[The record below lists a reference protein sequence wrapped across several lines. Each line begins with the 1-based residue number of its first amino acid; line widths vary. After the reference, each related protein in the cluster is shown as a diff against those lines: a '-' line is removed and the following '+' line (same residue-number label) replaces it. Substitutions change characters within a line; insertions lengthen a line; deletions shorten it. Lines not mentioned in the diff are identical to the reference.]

1 MFDETLRAAKT
12 GCSDEHL
19 DLGCYLHR
27 LVLSPFHLKGHH
39 TAKVRHL
46 PRRDV
51 VARVGWQARI
61 IDSLNSWVII
71 QEPGDTHSVLGM
83 GRHPQMQ
90 GSYAPE
96 HQPALERRRNCP
108 AAMLNQLDL
117 LEEIRIFP
125 TYYGTSQHI
134 VMTPQI
140 LCCRVHDQIGA
151 QLYRSL

>member
-27 LVLSPFHLKGHH
+27 LALSPFHLKGHH

-51 VARVGWQARI
+51 VARVVRQARI
-61 IDSLNSWVII
+61 IDSFNSWVII
-71 QEPGDTHSVLGM
+71 QELGDTHSVLGV

-90 GSYAPE
+90 RSYAPE
-96 HQPALERRRNCP
+96 HQPALERRWNCSVV
-108 AAMLNQLDL
+108 MLNQLDP
-117 LEEIRIFP
+117 LEEFRVFP
-125 TYYGTSQHI
+125 AYYGPAQHI
-134 VMTPQI
+134 VVTTQI
-140 LCCRVHDQIGA
+140 LRCGVHDQTSA
-151 QLYRSL
+151 